1 VGFWDVVKASLKAG
15 VRNPGDVGGT
25 LQDFREQ
32 QESRKAAEQLLGRT
46 ATLGIELEA
55 QRVQALTWTAK
66 RLAEG
71 HSVNLETTHRAGE
84 VLGYSAI
91 LRFHMGGEKGR
102 VDVFY
107 GGRGTPM
114 GPNHGH
120 IVVKHG
126 KVISWE
132 APGADGSNRQRIV

>member
-1 VGFWDVVKASLKAG
+1 MGLWDVFKDSFKAG

-25 LQDFREQ
+25 LRDFRDR
-32 QESRKAAEQLLGRT
+32 QETRRMVDQLLGRT
-46 ATLGIELEA
+46 ATPGNELEE
-55 QRVQALTWTAK
+55 QRVHALAWTAK

-71 HSVNLETTHRAGE
+71 HSVNLETTHRAGK
-84 VLGYSAI
+84 VMGYSAI
-91 LRFHMGGEKGR
+91 LRFHVGGEEGR

-114 GPNHGH
+114 SPNHGH

-126 KVISWE
+126 KVVSWQ
-132 APGADGSNRQRIV
+132 APGAEGKNRLRIV